1 MKLGTIIL
9 LALVLFVP
17 YLAAAQ
23 TPVSKE
29 TANTYYANCLSAA
42 QTAANGTPQ
51 SLSPQS
57 QTMMCACT
65 AARMTTN
72 FTMEDMQTMTGQ
84 DPAAARLAYN
94 KMLVNV
100 YAPCMETPTYDYYYG
115 TCMQNPQST
124 QYGNNKESICRCLG
138 GTMALHLRQNG
149 AQVFNELLQ
158 RNPNLTD
165 PMGALTSD
173 PAFETFAM
181 QKLTACLK

>member
-1 MKLGTIIL
+1 MKVFLITVLTILSLPIF
-9 LALVLFVP
+9 AF
-17 YLAAAQ
+17 AQ

-29 TANTYYANCLSAA
+29 TANTYFANCVAAA
-42 QTAANGTPQ
+42 QSSANAGPQ

-57 QTMMCACT
+57 QTMLCACT

-72 FTMEDMQTMTGQ
+72 FSMEDMQTMTGN
-84 DPAAARLAYN
+84 DPVQARTAYN

-100 YAPCMETPTYDYYYG
+100 YAPCMETPSYDYYYN
-115 TCMQNPQST
+115 TCMQNPQT
-124 QYGNNKESICRCLG
+124 AQYGDRQSICQCLG

-149 AQVFNELLQ
+149 AQVFGDLLQ
-158 RNPNLTD
+158 KNPNLTD

-173 PAFETFAM
+173 PAFQSFAM

>member
-1 MKLGTIIL
+1 MKLGTL
-9 LALVLFVP
+9 LLLTLVIFVP
-17 YLAAAQ
+17 HISSAQ

-29 TANTYYANCLSAA
+29 TANTYFANCVKAA
-42 QTAANGTPQ
+42 QSSANSGPQ

-57 QTMMCACT
+57 QSMLCACT

-84 DPAAARLAYN
+84 DPVVARVAYN
-94 KMLVNV
+94 RMLVNV
-100 YAPCMETPTYDYYYG
+100 YAPCMETPSYDYYFN

-124 QYGNNKESICRCLG
+124 QYGANKESICRCLG

-149 AQVFNELLQ
+149 AQVFYELLQ

-165 PMGALTSD
+165 PMAALYND
-173 PAFETFAM
+173 PAFEAFVM
-181 QKLTACLK
+181 QKLTSCLK